1 VGTTAS
7 LEEAIQ
13 EKLFTEQQIR
23 DKVREL
29 AGRLVADFRGRD
41 PLLVG
46 ILNGCVP
53 FLSDLVRAM
62 DLPLQVDFISVS
74 SYGGSTKSSGVV
86 RMLKDLS
93 QGIEGRSVVIVEDI
107 IDTGLTLKYLVENL
121 GTRKPASID
130 ICTLLDKAEA
140 RSENVDVKYVGFD
153 CPNKFVVGYGLDYAG
168 FYRNLPYIGVLKP
181 QIYK

>member
-1 VGTTAS
+1 MSTLAS

-13 EKLFTEQQIR
+13 EKLYTEEQIR

-29 AGRLVADFRGRD
+29 AGQLVADFRGKN

-53 FLSDLVRAM
+53 FLSDLIRAM

-86 RMLKDLS
+86 RLLKDLS

-107 IDTGLTLKYLVENL
+107 IDTGLTLNYLVENL
-121 GTRKPASID
+121 ATRKPASID

-140 RSENVDVKYVGFD
+140 RTKTVDVKYVGFS

-168 FYRNLPYIGVLKP
+168 LYRNLPYIGVLKP
-181 QIYK
+181 EIYR